1 MEVGSKKK
9 KGESMNQIL
18 FKFTDQEL
26 KLLVRLHRKFEK
38 ELGCSISRKQLFI
51 LMIKE
56 GLKK

>member
-1 MEVGSKKK
+1 
-9 KGESMNQIL
+9 MNQIL

>member
-1 MEVGSKKK
+1 MK

-26 KLLVRLHRKFEK
+26 KLLVRLQKKFEK
-38 ELGCSISRKQLFI
+38 ELGCSISRKQVFMI
-51 LMIKE
+51 LIKE